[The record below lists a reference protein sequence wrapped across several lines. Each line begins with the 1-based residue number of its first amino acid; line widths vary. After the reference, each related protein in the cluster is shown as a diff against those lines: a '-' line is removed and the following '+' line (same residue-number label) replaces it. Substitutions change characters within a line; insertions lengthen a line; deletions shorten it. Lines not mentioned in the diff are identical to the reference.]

1 MSNDLDYEI
10 IVMCVE
16 NNIRRGS
23 RNVKDYERGKT
34 LINELFPDRYE
45 EAIVDEFCRKHIV
58 YETREKN
65 GAYAIF
71 REL

>member
-1 MSNDLDYEI
+1 VARGKAVGIILKGETMSFDLDYEI
-10 IVMCVE
+10 IVMCAE

-45 EAIVDEFCRKHIV
+45 EAIVELAEFIGV
-58 YETREKN
+58 
-65 GAYAIF
+65 
-71 REL
+71 